1 VNALWRKIAQGLSG
15 ISFGTLATLLRGR
28 TLSRRILA
36 PVLPAVVAVSVFFG
50 VFSYWMV
57 RRQIVNSVRQVMT
70 SEAANTARSLE
81 GFFQQRVNDLDA
93 VCETPLI
100 ADYNKNRG
108 FGLGQEAAVYRRE
121 LQRYFK
127 SFSQRSKVYYD
138 IAYVSAQGDRVCSL
152 RPSIDPD
159 RYRNTFP
166 SNFMDLVRSGKRF
179 DPSFQRVDDG
189 PVIKRYAKP
198 VFDEAGVFLGAIV
211 TDCDMTPVEDILR
224 EVKGIDGGSTFME
237 DMEGKRLLGAEP
249 LGARSLFR
257 GEEYIH
263 EDGQANRWRVVVT
276 APAREYLAKPLRYI
290 FWSTIISSILGLLF
304 LAFLIVHRVSDLMEP
319 INGLV
324 EGTRRFASGDLHF
337 RFPGLKSLELDVL
350 AGSFNKMA
358 ETLEARSRELE
369 KRLRQATA
377 LRDMEES
384 VIQRQDE
391 ETVLRTCLE
400 SVARGFAFD
409 RTGLYWVDTVHKEIV
424 GRYLFG
430 SDGAGFTE
438 MAFKKR
444 RVPLG
449 GDDILNDVL
458 RNRRS
463 VVVKE
468 PGGDSRVNPAFVT
481 EARSREFCMAPICG
495 KDRVLGI
502 ITADNYDTKRPF
514 TEADREGLMLF
525 ANAVG
530 LALENAFLFQNLAE
544 SESKLRTVLENSP
557 EAIIGLSREQWI
569 GTWNRGAEKIFGYSA
584 GEALGKPIA
593 LLFPK
598 TAGEAFKKLL
608 NEVME
613 KGWVRDFSVPGQ
625 SKDGRAL
632 ELSLSWGGQHA
643 DFWMN
648 KEWTV
653 VIRDI
658 TESRRLQQQLIRSE
672 KLSAVGQLISGIA
685 HELNN
690 PLQAVVGY
698 ADVLNEDM
706 KVRLASGARAQPLDA
721 AEIANDVRIIIEN
734 SMRCQK
740 IIENLLMFVRQ
751 GDLEKRPVD
760 LADVVRAARELLDYK
775 LRKSARVDVEVDI
788 PKNLPFLKGNLQQ
801 VQQIFLN
808 LMNNACDAMTMSD
821 KPGPKRLSISVKAM
835 RAGGLRIEIADNGPG
850 IPVHARDH
858 VFEAFYTTKPEGRGT
873 GLGLPVCRQ
882 IVEESG
888 GRIGFDTELDRGTT
902 FWIEWPETTEAA
914 PPVKERPALPPS
926 VRGKSILLVD
936 DEPDVLGFLSKV
948 IQSEGSRLEVASSL
962 KEAIA
967 HAAKSVFD
975 LVVTDVRLG
984 EATGLSLYEN
994 WGLWSSHPRPPFLFM
1009 TGDVL
1014 TGTTVSDIEA
1024 RGLTLLR
1031 KPIDLVTLQSV
1042 VRNALALPGA
1052 PLNPSPPKR

>member
-81 GFFQQRVNDLDA
+81 GFFQQRLNDLDA

-468 PGGDSRVNPAFVT
+468 PG
-481 EARSREFCMAPICG
+481 
-495 KDRVLGI
+495 
-502 ITADNYDTKRPF
+502 
-514 TEADREGLMLF
+514 
-525 ANAVG
+525 
-530 LALENAFLFQNLAE
+530 
-544 SESKLRTVLENSP
+544 
-557 EAIIGLSREQWI
+557 
-569 GTWNRGAEKIFGYSA
+569 RGQ
-584 GEALGKPIA
+584 
-593 LLFPK
+593 
-598 TAGEAFKKLL
+598 
-608 NEVME
+608 
-613 KGWVRDFSVPGQ
+613 PGQ
-625 SKDGRAL
+625 PRVRYG
-632 ELSLSWGGQHA
+632 
-643 DFWMN
+643 
-648 KEWTV
+648 
-653 VIRDI
+653 
-658 TESRRLQQQLIRSE
+658 
-672 KLSAVGQLISGIA
+672 SA
-685 HELNN
+685 
-690 PLQAVVGY
+690 
-698 ADVLNEDM
+698 
-706 KVRLASGARAQPLDA
+706 
-721 AEIANDVRIIIEN
+721 
-734 SMRCQK
+734 
-740 IIENLLMFVRQ
+740 
-751 GDLEKRPVD
+751 
-760 LADVVRAARELLDYK
+760 
-775 LRKSARVDVEVDI
+775 
-788 PKNLPFLKGNLQQ
+788 
-801 VQQIFLN
+801 
-808 LMNNACDAMTMSD
+808 
-821 KPGPKRLSISVKAM
+821 
-835 RAGGLRIEIADNGPG
+835 
-850 IPVHARDH
+850 
-858 VFEAFYTTKPEGRGT
+858 
-873 GLGLPVCRQ
+873 
-882 IVEESG
+882 
-888 GRIGFDTELDRGTT
+888 
-902 FWIEWPETTEAA
+902 
-914 PPVKERPALPPS
+914 
-926 VRGKSILLVD
+926 
-936 DEPDVLGFLSKV
+936 
-948 IQSEGSRLEVASSL
+948 QS
-962 KEAIA
+962 
-967 HAAKSVFD
+967 
-975 LVVTDVRLG
+975 
-984 EATGLSLYEN
+984 
-994 WGLWSSHPRPPFLFM
+994 
-1009 TGDVL
+1009 
-1014 TGTTVSDIEA
+1014 
-1024 RGLTLLR
+1024 
-1031 KPIDLVTLQSV
+1031 
-1042 VRNALALPGA
+1042 
-1052 PLNPSPPKR
+1052 